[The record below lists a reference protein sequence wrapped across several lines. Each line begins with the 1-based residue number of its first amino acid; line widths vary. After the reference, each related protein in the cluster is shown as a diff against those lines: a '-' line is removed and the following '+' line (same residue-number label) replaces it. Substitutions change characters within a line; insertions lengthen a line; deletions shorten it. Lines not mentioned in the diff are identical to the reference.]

1 MTPTTNAGGRPRGS
15 TKIRRSALLRAF
27 NSTITPNLPELLQ
40 QATAWALAGDR
51 EAAAAI
57 LLLTAD
63 VMKLPDAQPAKP
75 ASCAACSF

>member
-1 MTPTTNAGGRPRGS
+1 MKPVINTGGRPRGS

-27 NSTITPNLPELLQ
+27 NSAVTPNLPELLQ

-57 LLLTAD
+57 LVLTAN
-63 VMKLPDAQPAKP
+63 VLALPDAQPAKP
-75 ASCAACSF
+75 ASCAACSS